1 MNICAILHL
10 AILNGVRYNI
20 VTVKGTNDIKEE
32 TKMKRQYVRFAEA
45 AKVAGY
51 DEWWE
56 VEYENMGFCKDGVTR
71 WYWFDAEDGTPCYTL
86 KH

>member
-1 MNICAILHL
+1 
-10 AILNGVRYNI
+10 
-20 VTVKGTNDIKEE
+20 
-32 TKMKRQYVRFAEA
+32 MKRTYVRFAEA

-86 KH
+86 KY